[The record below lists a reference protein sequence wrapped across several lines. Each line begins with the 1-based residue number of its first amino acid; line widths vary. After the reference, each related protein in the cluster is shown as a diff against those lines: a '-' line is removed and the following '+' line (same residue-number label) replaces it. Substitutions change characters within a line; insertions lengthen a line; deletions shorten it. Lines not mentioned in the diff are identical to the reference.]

1 VRALTYTGTTEDRQL
16 LLAEGALDPPDTFET
31 LSVGEVR
38 ARVTE
43 WVIRKTSYD
52 SFWRGY
58 ELASA
63 DAAAALVAVE
73 KPSLVRRLVGWL
85 AS

>member
-1 VRALTYTGTTEDRQL
+1 VTVITYTGTAEDYKL
-16 LLAEGALDPPDTFET
+16 LLAEGILDAADVFET
-31 LSVGEVR
+31 VSVGEVR
-38 ARVTE
+38 ARVTA
-43 WVIRKTSYD
+43 WVILKTSYKR
-52 SFWRGY
+52 FWRGY

-73 KPSLVRRLVGWL
+73 KPSLVRSLVGWL